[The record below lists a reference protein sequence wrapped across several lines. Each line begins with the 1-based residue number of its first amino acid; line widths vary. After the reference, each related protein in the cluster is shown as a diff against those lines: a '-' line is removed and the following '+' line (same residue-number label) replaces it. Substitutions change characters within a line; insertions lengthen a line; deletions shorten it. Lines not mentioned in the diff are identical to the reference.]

1 MLLASVSFVLIAV
14 HVSVMVESKPLD
26 LQTIVDPRPK
36 GQTRSLRSSE
46 WPNFLVILPVKTQSS
61 IFVSIFDLKHKDFL
75 CMDQKGEMFSSKHSE
90 TQDCL
95 FQRLW
100 LQWPL
105 RHDVFYST
113 RAARLLK
120 IQGLQLNV
128 ELQSSEREDI
138 RRRFLERL
146 KRPKRSQEVNPSDP
160 LRSETHSATN
170 PKETDHSNRDQT
182 GAVSKE
188 TITSCDDPLK
198 VLQSNGSGSPVK
210 NNIGNQAEGATLV
223 SQ

>member
-105 RHDVFYST
+105 RHDKRT
-113 RAARLLK
+113 LPP
-120 IQGLQLNV
+120 IQRKQITQT
-128 ELQSSEREDI
+128 EI
-138 RRRFLERL
+138 RQVQC
-146 KRPKRSQEVNPSDP
+146 PKKPSPHVTTLSKSYKAMD
-160 LRSETHSATN
+160 L
-170 PKETDHSNRDQT
+170 
-182 GAVSKE
+182 GA
-188 TITSCDDPLK
+188 L
-198 VLQSNGSGSPVK
+198 
-210 NNIGNQAEGATLV
+210 
-223 SQ
+223 